1 MRKIGAVALAWVAAI
16 MAVPSRPVAACG
28 YGGLSNPVARFAT
41 ADCVLVGKV
50 CAIEEKSVSAL
61 LPGATGQRGIYNV
74 AIIKVEEM
82 LKGDT
87 RLTHVRLGLPNQQT
101 LRPGYEACFFLTEHP
116 EEPFFLQGVDLYD
129 FPIYKQQNARF
140 TAEVERFRRLGKL
153 LRDPVAS
160 LKSANAED
168 RLLTAAMFISRWRTF
183 RPAIHAAPAKTTP
196 VDGLSS
202 RLVLKAL
209 AEVDWTKAPAGFRV
223 SAWRS
228 FNELGLTAKDGWNPP
243 PLRNMNEI
251 QWACKLW
258 LKANADDFRIST
270 FVLR

>member
-1 MRKIGAVALAWVAAI
+1 MRKIGAVALAYVAAI

-28 YGGLSNPVARFAT
+28 YGGLSNPVARFAV

-61 LPGATGQRGIYNV
+61 LPGRTGQRGIYHV
-74 AIIKVEEM
+74 AVIKVQEM
-82 LKGDT
+82 LKGDS
-87 RLTHVRLGLPNQQT
+87 RLTHVRLGLPNQQAIQ
-101 LRPGYEACFFLTEHP
+101 LGYEACFFLTEHP

-129 FPIYKQQNARF
+129 YPLYKQQNPRF

-153 LRDPVAS
+153 LRDPMAS
-160 LKSANAED
+160 LASANAED
-168 RLLTAAMFISRWRTF
+168 RLLTAAALISQWRTF
-183 RPAIHAAPAKTTP
+183 RPAVHVAPAKAAP

-209 AEVDWTKAPAGFRV
+209 AEIDWTKAPSGFRV

-228 FNELGLTAKDGWNPP
+228 FSELGLTAKDGWNPQG
-243 PLRNMNEI
+243 LRNMAEI
-251 QWACKLW
+251 QSACKLW

-270 FVLR
+270 FVQR